1 MIFMIF
7 ESKFLTNQSDINN
20 FSEFS
25 LFMKFIEIIKTFQRW
40 FKIKF
45 ISLDR
50 VMKFVVG
57 HSEKSNHRS
66 GIHGPGHRPV
76 RIGLRDFQNFVGHGP
91 VPGFEI
97 SVRDKPV
104 LVRGSLSGNW
114 VFFVQNKVYD
124 LWLLWTSKYQFSPSK
139 FQIMSNNDSLIM
151 LSGHRN
157 KFHQLPESR

>member
-25 LFMKFIEIIKTFQRW
+25 LFMKFIEIIKTFQSW
-40 FKIKF
+40 FEIKF

-76 RIGLRDFQNFVGHGP
+76 RIGPRDFQHFVGPGP

-104 LVRGSLSGNW
+104 LVRGSLS
-114 VFFVQNKVYD
+114 FLFKIVYD

-139 FQIMSNNDSLIM
+139 FQLMSNNDSLIM

-157 KFHQLPESR
+157 NFHQLPENR